1 MSCLRKTVE
10 HSSNSVPGDAKG
22 FDIHQIQAPGAGK
35 CRTFIKFRAWV
46 RESVEHSSNSGP
58 RGSLIGQESSRKL
71 LFGCRFGV
79 FSGASA
85 P

>member
-1 MSCLRKTVE
+1 MRKSVKHSTNSMS
-10 HSSNSVPGDAKG
+10 GDAKCY
-22 FDIHQIQAPGAGK
+22 DIHQIQAPGAGK

-71 LFGCRFGV
+71 LSGCLFGV